1 MAYMKDEKANMI
13 LFSINKIKR
22 FTIRIIKVET
32 KIGIDA
38 LRRILCAYAA
48 RNPHIG
54 YCQVSSANL
63 F

>member
-1 MAYMKDEKANMI
+1 MKDEKANMI

-54 YCQVSSANL
+54 YCQVS
-63 F
+63 